1 MNQFKYSDEFKK
13 FILQKGHIKIY
24 SSIASANMYFKDNIL
39 AIITPNSFA
48 YNLLNDAAN
57 LDIIKNSF
65 KEKYNKDII
74 VKVGLNEGN
83 DEKGLKI
90 EELFKQKDINYTSI
104 D

>member
-1 MNQFKYSDEFKK
+1 MFYNN
-13 FILQKGHIKIY
+13 LQPLFPQNTSVKRKQI
-24 SSIASANMYFKDNIL
+24 S
-39 AIITPNSFA
+39 
-48 YNLLNDAAN
+48 LN
-57 LDIIKNSF
+57 IIKNSF

-90 EELFKQKDINYTSI
+90 EELFKQKDVNYTSI